1 MPTIDVNKKEF
12 LKHLKSSGLTME
24 KALLL
29 IKGEIKGED
38 ELFLKIDIADT
49 NRPDLFTLEGIARQL
64 LSFSQKKHFT
74 SDFLHKQPGYKLEI
88 LPSVEKVRPFA
99 GAFLAHGC
107 TLNEDGLDS
116 LIRIQEKLGD
126 TIGRRRRK
134 VGIGIYDATTIKFPV
149 RYGAFSPESHQFTP
163 LGSETEMTLEE
174 ILKRHPKGV
183 EYGNTLLGAAK
194 YPLFIDAEDKILS
207 FPPIINSKR
216 TGEVKVGMDYLFI
229 EATGTEQKA
238 VILSL
243 NVLAAALSFRGA
255 MIERIEASY
264 PYQTPVGRS
273 QPVPAQ
279 LMSKPLMLRVAEAK
293 KMLGIEIDAEEISD
307 ALLRFGYE
315 FEKSGDTFKILAPY
329 YRSDVMHQYDVIE
342 DLALARGYDNFSPL
356 SLSDFTIG
364 NILPEEEAADRVGNI
379 FVGMGFQEIISNML
393 VNTSFSSHCMLEKE
407 YPYVEVENVM
417 SESYSG
423 VRHWLIPSLLKVE
436 MESSSTPYPHRIFE
450 VGEVVIRETRGK
462 SNHDSIRTGLSNG
475 VNEEIHIAALLSG
488 PGITFNDAH
497 RALRSLMEELSI
509 PYELREINHNSFI
522 KGRCGAI
529 EIAGSKK
536 GIIGEIFPE
545 VLSRW
550 SIKMPVS
557 VFEIT
562 QPPALLKRHR
572 GTEAQRHRGTEAQRN
587 KS

>member
-1 MPTIDVNKKEF
+1 MPTIDVNKEEF
-12 LKHLKSSGLTME
+12 FRHLKSSGMPLE

-29 IKGEIKGED
+29 VKGEIKGED

-64 LSFSQKKHFT
+64 LSFSLNTHFS
-74 SDFLHKQPGYKLEI
+74 SDFLHKEPGYKLEI

-107 TLNEDGLDS
+107 KIDEDSLDS

-126 TIGRRRRK
+126 TIGRRRFK

-149 RYGAFSPESHQFTP
+149 RYGAFSPLSHRFTP
-163 LGSETEMTLEE
+163 LGSETEMTLQD
-174 ILKRHPKGV
+174 ILKHHPKGI
-183 EYGNTLLGAAK
+183 EYGNILKGAAK

-229 EATGTEQKA
+229 EATGTEQKT

-243 NVLAAALSFRGA
+243 NIFAAVLSFWGA
-255 MIERIEASY
+255 VIERCEASY

-279 LMSKPLMLRVAEAK
+279 LMSKPLTLRVTEAK

-307 ALLRFGYE
+307 CLLRFGYE
-315 FEKSGDTFKILAPY
+315 FSRDGDTFKIIAPY
-329 YRSDVMHQYDVIE
+329 YRGDVMHQYDVIE
-342 DLALARGYDNFSPL
+342 DLALARDYNNFSPL

-364 NILPEEEAADRVGNI
+364 DILPEKEAADRVGNI
-379 FVGMGFQEIISNML
+379 FVGMGFQEIVSNML
-393 VNTSFSSHCMLEKE
+393 INTSFSSYCMLDED
-407 YPYVEVENVM
+407 PYVEIENIM

-423 VRHWLIPSLLKVE
+423 VRHWLIPSLLKAE

-450 VGEVVIRETRGK
+450 VGEVVIREIREKG
-462 SNHDSIRTGLSNG
+462 SRDSQL
-475 VNEEIHIAALLSG
+475 NEEIHIAALLSG
-488 PGITFNDAH
+488 TGIGFNDAH

-509 PYELREINHNSFI
+509 PYKLREMNHNSFI

-529 EIAGSKK
+529 EIEGSKK
-536 GIIGEIFPE
+536 GIIGEISPE

-562 QPPALLKRHR
+562 QPPAK
-572 GTEAQRHRGTEAQRN
+572 
-587 KS
+587 